1 MGLQRVAHPVRVDA
15 GVAVAIA
22 LSEPGPLRASTPFT
36 TAPISSSPAPQQA
49 SRSGLARRRGTS
61 GARGRARC

>member
-22 LSEPGPLRASTPFT
+22 PSEPGLRASTPFT

-49 SRSGLARRRGTS
+49 SHSGLARRRGFRMH
-61 GARGRARC
+61 AEGRAV